1 MFGKWIKLR
10 AIGVIIFS
18 PRRLGNSIDSG
29 GTVPDVTWQAL
40 YRTALAE
47 SDPVKINGRIEA
59 AKQAIHTRLQQLDES
74 GDSRERQ
81 QLNDALGAL
90 LTLAARK
97 RCA

>member
-1 MFGKWIKLR
+1 MFMDKVAG
-10 AIGVIIFS
+10 IGIIIF
-18 PRRLGNSIDSG
+18 PPLRRGDSIDSG

-59 AKQAIHTRLQQLDES
+59 AKQAINARLQQLDES

-90 LTLAARK
+90 FTLAARK